1 MSALSLSPPT
11 PIPKSVKTRLSPP
24 NTPAPRR
31 AKQLRMAFRSGGEA
45 AAVHSSLWP
54 DLRLLSFWDDAH
66 AALHAPE
73 AARLFPQ
80 TRVQG
85 KGLIS
90 TECFVSLPLTGQTGA
105 VLALRS
111 HFFEF
116 VPHGSED
123 ETLLAHEL
131 DEGGRYSVVVTTGG
145 GLYRY
150 RMGDIVEVKG
160 RFERCPLI
168 RFLGKEDP
176 VSDRFGEKLD
186 DRHVREALR
195 EALAHHAPDARF
207 AMLAFEEDTSS
218 YALFIEAASSRDT
231 ALLSLADRIEEQL
244 RENNHYRYCRDLGQ
258 LGHLRVF
265 RVGRRDL
272 PGCLP
277 LGRAAGGRHQ
287 ARGATRDERLVAPR
301 RRKVRARWKLTAAA
315 WSVSAPA
322 CV

>member
-11 PIPKSVKTRLSPP
+11 PVPKSVKTRLSPS
-24 NTPAPRR
+24 NAPAPRR
-31 AKQLRMAFRSGGEA
+31 AKQLRMAFRSGGEP

-54 DLRLLSFWDDAH
+54 GLRLLSFWDDAH
-66 AALHAPE
+66 AALYAPE
-73 AARLFPQ
+73 AARLFLQ
-80 TRVQG
+80 ARVQG

-111 HFFEF
+111 HFLEF

-150 RMGDIVEVKG
+150 RVGDIVDVKG

-168 RFLGKEDP
+168 RFLGKEDL

-186 DRHVREALR
+186 ERHVREALR
-195 EALAHHAPDARF
+195 VALAHHAPDARF
-207 AMLAFEEDTSS
+207 AMLAFEEETSS
-218 YALFIEAASSRDT
+218 YALFIEAGSSRDT

-244 RENNHYRYCRDLGQ
+244 RENHHYRYCRDLGQ

-265 RVGRRDL
+265 RVV
-272 PGCLP
+272 
-277 LGRAAGGRHQ
+277 
-287 ARGATRDERLVAPR
+287 RGAAETYRAVCRSGGQRAGDIKPVALHAMSDWSR
-301 RRKVRARWKLTAAA
+301 RFEGRFLDAG
-315 WSVSAPA
+315 S
-322 CV
+322 